1 MSQSL
6 FNEVEGSQPATDSDV
21 SSGNHTF
28 GSRAFGIDAQTLAPK
43 KKKKTFL
50 VLLLIF
56 QKKITS

>member
-28 GSRAFGIDAQTLAPK
+28 GSRAFGIDAQTLAHK
-43 KKKKTFL
+43 KKKDFSSASSNISEKNN
-50 VLLLIF
+50 
-56 QKKITS
+56 

>member
-28 GSRAFGIDAQTLAPK
+28 GSRAFGIDAQTVAPK
-43 KKKKTFL
+43 KKKDFSSASSNISEKNN
-50 VLLLIF
+50 
-56 QKKITS
+56 

>member
-43 KKKKTFL
+43 KKKTFL